1 MSFEH
6 KYLKYK
12 QKYLDLKK
20 EVSLLKNQL
29 GGAVP
34 LIDLSAQDPS
44 ANRVPYQPL
53 PAPRGDGQFSFP
65 QGSSANRAPYQP
77 LPAPR
82 GNGQFV
88 FPQDASANQDE
99 SSLDISALTD
109 TPDVSDQAEQ
119 LGGYLMSSE
128 SDSEKPK
135 FLNSES
141 EDDHSLDN
149 VDNLTD
155 TPKKHDMVV
164 SINSSD
170 ESEQSMPQEMLESS
184 DEEQEEDIDKEDDSS
199 DKEENIDSEDDSSD
213 NEDDSSDNE
222 DEDQEG
228 GDLETSISELEEIF
242 SQLGGKKSKS
252 KKEDSD
258 SDFDSSSMS
267 SLSSLDSSSSD
278 FDL

>member
-29 GGAVP
+29 GGAAP
-34 LIDLSAQDPS
+34 LDVSAQDPS
-44 ANRVPYQPL
+44 ANVVPYESL
-53 PAPRGDGQFSFP
+53 PAPRGDGEKFF
-65 QGSSANRAPYQP
+65 
-77 LPAPR
+77 
-82 GNGQFV
+82 
-88 FPQDASANQDE
+88 DE

-109 TPDVSDQAEQ
+109 TPKVSDQAKQ

-128 SDSEKPK
+128 TDSENRKL
-135 FLNSES
+135 LNSES
-141 EDDHSLDN
+141 DHSLDN
-149 VDNLTD
+149 VDNLTE

-170 ESEQSMPQEMLESS
+170 ESEPSMAEELIDSSENVS
-184 DEEQEEDIDKEDDSS
+184 DEDDSDNEDIDNEEDSS
-199 DKEENIDSEDDSSD
+199 DKKEISDDDSS
-213 NEDDSSDNE
+213 
-222 DEDQEG
+222 DQEG

-242 SQLGGKKSKS
+242 SQLGGKKTAN
-252 KKEDSD
+252 KKDDSD

>member
-53 PAPRGDGQFSFP
+53 PAPRGDGQF
-65 QGSSANRAPYQP
+65 
-77 LPAPR
+77 
-82 GNGQFV
+82 V
-88 FPQDASANQDE
+88 FPQDDSANQDE

-109 TPDVSDQAEQ
+109 TPDVSYQANQ

-213 NEDDSSDNE
+213 KEENIDSEDDSSDNE

>member
-44 ANRVPYQPL
+44 ANRAPYQPL
-53 PAPRGDGQFSFP
+53 PAPRGNGQFSFP
-65 QGSSANRAPYQP
+65 QGASANRAPYQP

-88 FPQDASANQDE
+88 FPQDASVNQDE

-109 TPDVSDQAEQ
+109 TPDVSGQAEQ

-170 ESEQSMPQEMLESS
+170 EHEQSMPQEMLESS
-184 DEEQEEDIDKEDDSS
+184 EDQEQEQEEEVDNEDDSS

-213 NEDDSSDNE
+213 NDDE
-222 DEDQEG
+222 EQEG

-258 SDFDSSSMS
+258 SDLDSSSMS